1 MPTLLQNLRYALR
14 QLRRSPG
21 FTLTVVFTLALG
33 IGANAAIF
41 TLFDQ
46 VLLRMLPV
54 QRPQELVRFIWT
66 GAFSGSLSTFGG
78 SGVNYFSY
86 PMYKDLRDQNKLFTG
101 VLASARTAVGISW
114 RNQSEEANAELV
126 SGNYFDLLGL
136 EPTLGRLLTDRDDT
150 AKNANPVLVLGYDYW
165 KTRFAA
171 SPDVVGQTLMI
182 EGHPFTILG
191 VAPKNFISAIGSGL
205 KPAVFLPISMIE
217 IAIPSAASS
226 DVLNTHQ
233 FVWLTLVARLKPGV
247 TPAQAEAGVAPLWH
261 NLRASELPLYKSTTD
276 QFKKHFLD
284 DSQLKV
290 VDDSSGFSPERL
302 DLKTPLIILM
312 SMAGLLIAMCA
323 INVATL
329 LLLRAAARA
338 REMSMRYALGAKRSQ
353 IVSQLLLE
361 GGLLGLICATTGLA
375 LAPLATRTLLRL
387 LASAT
392 PGDQPYSA
400 AIDTHMLLFTLGIAL
415 VVSLLFSMAPVLH
428 FLRPD
433 LANALRQ
440 SSGTASR
447 NSQRFRKLAVGVQIA
462 LSVLLLGGAG
472 LFVRTLNNLR
482 HQQVGFVTEH
492 LATFSLDPTDSGYAA
507 DRTSQVVTDALRAV
521 RQIPGI
527 ASATAT
533 TDPELA
539 GNSATN
545 DFAAEGHTKTEE
557 QRVHGETSWIT
568 PRYFATLQQPL
579 LAGRDFSD
587 ADRSGSPKVAIVNLT
602 VAKRFYGSAQN
613 ALGHRIGQEPASG
626 AAPRLDTT
634 IVGVVGDVK
643 HLDLRTAPGPTVYKP
658 YLQIE
663 QPIGVQIYARTI
675 QAPDTVETEIRQS
688 IHRLD
693 PALIVDGMRT
703 MEVQVDRI
711 ASEERTL
718 AFLAMGFSALALLL
732 AAVGLYGVLAY
743 SIEQRTREIGVRLAL
758 GSQRS
763 RVILLVLR
771 EMSIIAAIATV
782 LALPCI
788 VALGRLFSSQL
799 YGVATYDPLTLS
811 EAAILAATMVAL
823 AAALPARRAAS
834 VEPMQALR
842 TE

>member
-1 MPTLLQNLRYALR
+1 
-14 QLRRSPG
+14 
-21 FTLTVVFTLALG
+21 
-33 IGANAAIF
+33 
-41 TLFDQ
+41 
-46 VLLRMLPV
+46 
-54 QRPQELVRFIWT
+54 
-66 GAFSGSLSTFGG
+66 
-78 SGVNYFSY
+78 
-86 PMYKDLRDQNKLFTG
+86 
-101 VLASARTAVGISW
+101 
-114 RNQSEEANAELV
+114 
-126 SGNYFDLLGL
+126 
-136 EPTLGRLLTDRDDT
+136 
-150 AKNANPVLVLGYDYW
+150 
-165 KTRFAA
+165 
-171 SPDVVGQTLMI
+171 
-182 EGHPFTILG
+182 
-191 VAPKNFISAIGSGL
+191 
-205 KPAVFLPISMIE
+205 MIE

-261 NLRASELPLYKSTTD
+261 NLRASELPLYKSTSD

-361 GGLLGLICATTGLA
+361 GGLLGLIGATTGLA

-663 QPIGVQIYARTI
+663 QAIGVQIYARTI

>member
-1 MPTLLQNLRYALR
+1 
-14 QLRRSPG
+14 
-21 FTLTVVFTLALG
+21 
-33 IGANAAIF
+33 
-41 TLFDQ
+41 
-46 VLLRMLPV
+46 
-54 QRPQELVRFIWT
+54 
-66 GAFSGSLSTFGG
+66 
-78 SGVNYFSY
+78 
-86 PMYKDLRDQNKLFTG
+86 
-101 VLASARTAVGISW
+101 
-114 RNQSEEANAELV
+114 
-126 SGNYFDLLGL
+126 
-136 EPTLGRLLTDRDDT
+136 
-150 AKNANPVLVLGYDYW
+150 
-165 KTRFAA
+165 
-171 SPDVVGQTLMI
+171 
-182 EGHPFTILG
+182 
-191 VAPKNFISAIGSGL
+191 
-205 KPAVFLPISMIE
+205 MIE

-261 NLRASELPLYKSTTD
+261 NLRASELPLYKSTSD

-361 GGLLGLICATTGLA
+361 GGLLGLIGATTGLA

-626 AAPRLDTT
+626 AA
-634 IVGVVGDVK
+634 
-643 HLDLRTAPGPTVYKP
+643 RTW
-658 YLQIE
+658 
-663 QPIGVQIYARTI
+663 
-675 QAPDTVETEIRQS
+675 
-688 IHRLD
+688 
-693 PALIVDGMRT
+693 
-703 MEVQVDRI
+703 
-711 ASEERTL
+711 
-718 AFLAMGFSALALLL
+718 
-732 AAVGLYGVLAY
+732 
-743 SIEQRTREIGVRLAL
+743 
-758 GSQRS
+758 
-763 RVILLVLR
+763 
-771 EMSIIAAIATV
+771 
-782 LALPCI
+782 
-788 VALGRLFSSQL
+788 
-799 YGVATYDPLTLS
+799 
-811 EAAILAATMVAL
+811 
-823 AAALPARRAAS
+823 AAS
-834 VEPMQALR
+834 VILRPLIPAGASRVGAVLLSTVNGSPMARSDVAPTGMSRSAPRASNCGKVARSSALYIAAMGTPSSWSLRSHSIMDQPASSADRWASSSSARSIRAAPSAKASVQAGESIARANAVHWWSSMTEMR
-842 TE
+842 TSPSRHR